1 MDCSLI
7 EVDEKAIGK
16 SVHPSRRTID
26 SEDKTAQGALLRAF
40 VKEVEIFPDDEVI
53 SCTIPRGPDGT
64 HSRGTVVG
72 RLNHVSCS

>member
-16 SVHPSRRTID
+16 SIHSTRGTVD

-53 SCTIPRGPDGT
+53 KFTIPRDPDGT
-64 HSRGTVVG
+64 HNSVVG
-72 RLNHVSCS
+72 RPNHASCS

>member
-1 MDCSLI
+1 LI

-53 SCTIPRGPDGT
+53 SCTIQGALMGHT
-64 HSRGTVVG
+64 AGALWWG
-72 RLNHVSCS
+72 A